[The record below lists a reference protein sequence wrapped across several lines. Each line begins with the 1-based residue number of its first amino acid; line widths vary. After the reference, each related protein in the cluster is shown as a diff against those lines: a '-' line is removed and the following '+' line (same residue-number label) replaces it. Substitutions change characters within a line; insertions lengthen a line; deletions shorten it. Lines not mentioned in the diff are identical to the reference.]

1 MGLLSNVYV
10 GQWIAF
16 FCLTFFL
23 FKFAS
28 FLLNSS
34 LLFVLLPFPPSFLI
48 THPPLFTIFLHPPS
62 FFLGNTYQ
70 IYDRAYLFVYYLTSM
85 ILTLPIFLRN
95 GYKMCIRAYLNGDG
109 SGYKTHFSVFF
120 VLMRGEFDPLL
131 KWPFEYKVTNYLFLT
146 SCHSFLCHVLC
157 REFSKCKIS
166 PNSQNFC
173 FLKSE
178 IFILSSE
185 DC

>member
-1 MGLLSNVYV
+1 
-10 GQWIAF
+10 
-16 FCLTFFL
+16 
-23 FKFAS
+23 
-28 FLLNSS
+28 
-34 LLFVLLPFPPSFLI
+34 LLPFSSSFLI
-48 THPPLFTIFLHPPS
+48 THPPLFTIFPNPPS
-62 FFLGNTYQ
+62 F
-70 IYDRAYLFVYYLTSM
+70 YLVIPTRFM
-85 ILTLPIFLRN
+85 IEPISLSIILLPLSIFLRN